1 LLDTINY
8 LADTTLWID
17 PVQAAIF
24 PAGILCAYLIF
35 GLQPLEMPVN
45 IVRWTEVRSHEII
58 LLRNYSIH
66 RGEHWDHRDH
76 RDHKREN

>member
-1 LLDTINY
+1 
-8 LADTTLWID
+8 
-17 PVQAAIF
+17 
-24 PAGILCAYLIF
+24 LIF

-76 RDHKREN
+76 KREN